1 MDNADIADIIG
12 EWIKLAKDDLRL
24 ADHSAQTM
32 WPVPLEL
39 VCYHCQ
45 QSAEKYLKTFLISK
59 GENPPHIHDLPELL
73 KMCREKNPHFADLAQ
88 VCSLLT
94 GYGTQPRYP
103 MEIKI
108 NEEDMKRALAGA
120 KRIQE
125 FLQTEAPEL
134 FPSARG

>member
-1 MDNADIADIIG
+1 MDNADIIG
-12 EWIKLAKDDLRL
+12 DWIRLAGDDLRL

-45 QSAEKYLKTFLISK
+45 QSAEKYLKVFLISQGK
-59 GENPPHIHDLPELL
+59 TPPNIHDLPQLL
-73 KMCREKNPHFADLAQ
+73 KMCREKNPNFAELAQ

-103 MEIKI
+103 MEVKI

-120 KRIQE
+120 KKVQA
-125 FLQTEAPEL
+125 FLQKEAPEL
-134 FPSARG
+134 FAAANG